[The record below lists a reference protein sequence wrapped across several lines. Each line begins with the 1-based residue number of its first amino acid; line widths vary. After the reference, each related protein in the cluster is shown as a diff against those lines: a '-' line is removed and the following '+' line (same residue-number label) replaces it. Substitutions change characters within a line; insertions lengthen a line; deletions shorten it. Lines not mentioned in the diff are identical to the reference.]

1 MKTGKGTR
9 GRPKGTGINDV
20 ELLARI
26 AEIIVDNPDIKRTTA
41 IKLIGIDNPSIVRR
55 LRDKFAVDADKYINE
70 VKASRAAKTA
80 AAETASKGRKRA
92 AKAAPVAAPAPV
104 AATVAAPAAVK
115 PAVASKPTAAPATEQ
130 PINIE
135 ALVTRVL
142 GQALGIPS
150 EAFSN
155 TPIFALLREQM
166 RLVDQVLPLLRSQIQ
181 TAAKIVQAA

>member
-70 VKASRAAKTA
+70 VKASRAAKAT

-115 PAVASKPTAAPATEQ
+115 PAVASKPAPATEQ

-166 RLVDQVLPLLRSQIQ
+166 RLVDQVLPLLRTQIH
-181 TAAKIVQAA
+181 AATKAAQAA